1 MLSLTGRTELAAMR
15 EICPGQLRLHLP
27 PGGLVLTDSQSAHQ
41 LGGNGWT
48 LLGTIHTVT
57 VTITVTVTVT
67 VTVTSYIDVDKVI
80 LWLYEGVKGDHLE
93 VQYEHKVVDT
103 EEE

>member
-48 LLGTIHTVT
+48 LLGAVHTVT
-57 VTITVTVTVT
+57 VTIT